1 MNMKITLNWYIIGII
16 AIILIIFIRAFDFDT
31 LLGKDTD

>member
-1 MNMKITLNWYIIGII
+1 MKITLNWYIIGVI
-16 AIILIIFIRAFDFDT
+16 AILLIIFIRAFDVDS